1 MIRAQSI
8 IQCTHTHRSQKSEV
22 QPKRDSLC
30 KIGRGDVSFPKKGD
44 LRIQTNFFCKGRWGK
59 VIEFA
64 NLKIQDRNLNCL
76 KSCDSVS

>member
-8 IQCTHTHRSQKSEV
+8 KQCTHTHRSQKSEV
-22 QPKRDSLC
+22 KPKTDSLC
-30 KIGRGDVSFPKKGD
+30 KIGRGDVSFPKKKE
-44 LRIQTNFFCKGRWGK
+44 IYVTNFFCKGRWGK

-76 KSCDSVS
+76 KSCDSVC